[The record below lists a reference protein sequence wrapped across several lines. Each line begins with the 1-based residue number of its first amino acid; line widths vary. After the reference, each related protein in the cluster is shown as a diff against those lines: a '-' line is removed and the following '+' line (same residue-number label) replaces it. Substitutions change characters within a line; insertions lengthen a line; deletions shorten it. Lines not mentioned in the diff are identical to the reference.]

1 MPLNVLKDDLEI
13 IPLHS
18 FIENDSIGLPIFVQI
33 VPYFN
38 HK

>member
-1 MPLNVLKDDLEI
+1 MSLIVLKDDLET
-13 IPLHS
+13 IPLHNI
-18 FIENDSIGLPIFVQI
+18 IEKDSIGLPIFVQI